1 MAFFVKAF
9 QKGSWLSKS
18 NSMLSD
24 KHKVMALLAQL
35 TLYFRKGGLDKVRND
50 LRLLAAY
57 IGDIMHGRYKDYN
70 RMSLTLALAAIIY
83 VVSPLDIVPDVL
95 PLGFVDDIS
104 IVTWAIS
111 RLTAELEKYASWR
124 KLQPR
129 RPEIELN
136 DDEPLILE

>member
-18 NSMLSD
+18 NSMLAD

-50 LRLLAAY
+50 LKLLAAY
-57 IGDIMHGRYKDYN
+57 IGDVMHGRYKDYN
-70 RMSLTLALAAIIY
+70 RVSLTLALAAIIY
-83 VVSPLDIVPDVL
+83 VVSPLDVVPDVL

-111 RLTAELEKYASWR
+111 RLTSELDKYASWR
-124 KLQPR
+124 KLQPQ
-129 RPEIELN
+129 RPELDNELLSL
-136 DDEPLILE
+136 D